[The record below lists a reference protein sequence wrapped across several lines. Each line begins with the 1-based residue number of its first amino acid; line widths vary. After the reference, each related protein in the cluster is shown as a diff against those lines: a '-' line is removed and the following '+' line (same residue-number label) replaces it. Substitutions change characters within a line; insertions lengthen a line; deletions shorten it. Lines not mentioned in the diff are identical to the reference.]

1 MAMSSAAL
9 HYHREAHS
17 ARGANSHQA
26 ELLTAAPQFVQ
37 QGRRDSRT
45 GCAEWMADCDRASHD
60 VQPRLIHLAD
70 RTAEPRTL
78 GPVLRLESAEI
89 RENLRGERLVHL
101 DEINVAKREARTVKS
116 DRGSENWCLEKLLTR
131 IECRIRIRSDV
142 TEWLVAERFGFLL
155 THQEHACGAVGERR
169 RVPCCH
175 GTVLSIENRLQRGE
189 LLEAR
194 VGSDSVVG
202 SDHALVFRR
211 NVNGDDLGGQAP
223 VGSSSG
229 GEAMR
234 PERELILLFTHDVV
248 ELRHL

>member
-78 GPVLRLESAEI
+78 GPVLRLESAKI
-89 RENLRGERLVHL
+89 RENLCGERLVHL
-101 DEINVAKREARTVKS
+101 DQIHVAEIEARAVKS
-116 DRGSENWCLEKLLTR
+116 DRCSENRCLEKLLTR
-131 IECRIRIRSDV
+131 VERGVSVGPDV
-142 TEWLVAERFGFLL
+142 AEGLVAERFGFFFA
-155 THQEHACGAVGERR
+155 HEENACGTVGERR
-169 RVPCCH
+169 
-175 GTVLSIENRLQRGE
+175 
-189 LLEAR
+189 
-194 VGSDSVVG
+194 
-202 SDHALVFRR
+202 
-211 NVNGDDLGGQAP
+211 
-223 VGSSSG
+223 
-229 GEAMR
+229 
-234 PERELILLFTHDVV
+234 
-248 ELRHL
+248 